1 MKRAFKISFMS
12 LSNVLP
18 SLLVNAVKLFSHLQ
32 KYPVD
37 KQGHD
42 KGKKQFRKDDM
53 HEIIDDIRPA
63 PEEETKYKDI
73 KVIYYLACR
82 THEQRQSDEIV
93 IVILCE

>member
-18 SLLVNAVKLFSHLQ
+18 SLLVNAVKLFAHLQ

-63 PEEETKYKDI
+63 PEEETK
-73 KVIYYLACR
+73 
-82 THEQRQSDEIV
+82 
-93 IVILCE
+93 